1 MLMASCMRKSKPE
14 ESTQKSLD
22 RKVEL
27 KEKKPLQIQ
36 EQKIVDILHTEL
48 QLSFDWQKQEVEG
61 MAVLTLRS
69 NINGIK
75 EFYLDA
81 KSMEISKV
89 SIKPLDRL
97 NWEYNYRNDRIHF
110 KMVNALNKYDV
121 LTMTIEYRA
130 MPNRFYDSLSPE
142 DKGLF
147 FIDPL
152 DTIQGISPQI
162 WTQGETTYNS
172 VWFPTLDRPDEKFT
186 QDIYLTVDTS
196 MVTLSNGKLK
206 AKTFNENGTRTDH
219 WSQQQPHSA
228 YLVMIAVG
236 TWKIL
241 ELESETVPLFVY
253 TEKEYENSM
262 DDVFANTS
270 EMINFYSSRFNY
282 PFPWEKYAQIPVRQ
296 FITGA
301 MENTSASVFMANLYV
316 DKKELTDE
324 NFDWIISHEL
334 VHQWFGDLVTCK
346 SWPYVSMNE
355 SFANYGEYLWSEYK
369 YGEEAAAL
377 VRLAELD
384 DYFSE
389 ASNYRAPI
397 IRHRYN
403 YAGDLFDAHSYSKGG
418 LVIHMLR
425 NELGD
430 DLFFEGIGIYLKKFK
445 YQNVELS
452 DLRKV
457 FEDLSGKD
465 LHYFFEQW
473 FERPGHPQLKIKY
486 GEMEGNIL
494 DIEINQI
501 QKEDPFRIPL
511 KLRYLYQDRNAFDTV
526 IVISQKSTNVK
537 LELDAMGGTLIADP
551 DHDLLIEVSIK
562 KTYEEL
568 VLQYSNSNDFL
579 NRYDAFMLL
588 IDSFPERVKSTGI
601 SQVFLLDSSYTIQE
615 LTLDFIEREYDI
627 IGADKKKRII
637 DLAKTSNKSYVR
649 GAALETLMYLVEPDT
664 IFFETFL
671 NDSSWYVNAIALE
684 ALIDIKKDK
693 AAKLEIVKA
702 FEESNNPHVVN
713 VIASY
718 YASSSIDKSEWF
730 KEKLNLISDQNKY
743 AILGYYGL
751 GMLKADSVDQQQAL
765 DLLYNIATS
774 DKYSFNRVM
783 AYQSLLVYLDRPLVK
798 KQLIEILK
806 KEDSD
811 AIRKWFSDML

>member
-1 MLMASCMRKSKPE
+1 MKKSKPE
-14 ESTQKSLD
+14 ISAQKALAK
-22 RKVEL
+22 KVEL
-27 KEKKPLQIQ
+27 LEEKPLQIQ
-36 EQKIVDILHTEL
+36 DQKIVDILHTEL
-48 QLSFDWQKQEVEG
+48 QLSFDWQKQEVG
-61 MAVLTLRS
+61 GLAVLTIKP
-69 NINGIK
+69 NVKDIK

-81 KSMEISKV
+81 KSMEILNV
-89 SIKPLDRL
+89 SIKPLDRF
-97 NWEYNYRNDRIHF
+97 NWQYNYRNDRIYF
-110 KMVNALNKYDV
+110 KVDTALNKYDV
-121 LTMTIEYRA
+121 LTINIAYRA
-130 MPNRFYDSLSPE
+130 KPNRFYDSLSPE

-147 FIDPL
+147 FVDPL

-162 WTQGETTYNS
+162 WTQGETSYNS

-219 WSQQQPHSA
+219 WSQQLPHSA
-228 YLVMIAVG
+228 YLTMIAVG
-236 TWKIL
+236 SWKIL
-241 ELESETVPLFVY
+241 ELKSESVPLYVY
-253 TEKEYENSM
+253 TEREYENSM

-270 EMINFYSSRFNY
+270 EMINFYSSLFNY

-301 MENTSASVFMANLYV
+301 MENTSASVFMSNLYV

-334 VHQWFGDLVTCK
+334 VHQWFGDLVTCE
-346 SWPYVSMNE
+346 SWPYVSLNE

-389 ASNYRAPI
+389 ARDYRAPI
-397 IRHRYN
+397 IRHRYD

-418 LVIHMLR
+418 FVIHMLR
-425 NELGD
+425 KELGD
-430 DLFFEGIGIYLKKFK
+430 DLFFEGISVYLKKFK

-486 GEMEGNIL
+486 EEMEPNIL
-494 DIEINQI
+494 GIEINQI
-501 QKEDPFRIPL
+501 QKEDAFRIPL
-511 KLRYLYQDRNAFDTV
+511 KLRYLYRDRIPFDTV
-526 IVISQKSTNVK
+526 IVISQKSTNFK
-537 LELDAMGGTLIADP
+537 LELEALGGTLIADP
-551 DHDLLIEVSIK
+551 DHNLLIEVSIK
-562 KTYEEL
+562 KTYDEL
-568 VLQYSNSNDFL
+568 VLQYYNSNDFL

-588 IDSFPERVKSTGI
+588 RDSFPERVKSTGI

-627 IGADKKKRII
+627 IGADTKRRII
-637 DLAKTSNKSYVR
+637 EIAKTSNKSYVR
-649 GAALETLMYLVEPDT
+649 GAALETLMYIVEPDT
-664 IFFETFL
+664 IFYEAFL
-671 NDSSWYVNAIALE
+671 KDSSWYVNAIALD
-684 ALIDIKKDK
+684 ALIDIKKDSAEK
-693 AAKLEIVKA
+693 MEIVQA
-702 FEESNNPHVVN
+702 FEESNNPHVLN
-713 VIASY
+713 VVASY
-718 YASSSIDKSEWF
+718 YASLSIDKSDWF
-730 KEKLNLISDQNKY
+730 KEKLNIISDQNKY

-751 GMLKADSVDQQQAL
+751 GMLNADSVEQQQAL
-765 DLLYNIATS
+765 NLLYNIATN

-798 KQLIEILK
+798 KQLIDILK

-811 AIRKWFSDML
+811 AIRKWFSNML